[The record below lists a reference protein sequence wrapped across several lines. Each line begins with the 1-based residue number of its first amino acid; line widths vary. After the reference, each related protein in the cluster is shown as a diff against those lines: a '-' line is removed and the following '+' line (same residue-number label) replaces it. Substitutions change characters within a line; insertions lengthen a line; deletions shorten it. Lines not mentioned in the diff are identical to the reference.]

1 MVDGFSSVPVSMPCL
16 TLLALLGAWIVARGR
31 DDVARRLRL
40 PAAVLLIGGSIVLAN
55 VALSER
61 YLHDFYPAIIVLAAV
76 GLCRLET
83 VRSGFGWK
91 MGGLVTLTA
100 ISIMLNCSFALLHQR
115 LTTGA
120 PPEKVTEFRQWQSRI
135 DGYFHPRSG
144 AEL

>member
-1 MVDGFSSVPVSMPCL
+1 MAWLVDHIRRNPTVQRIWRVL
-16 TLLALLGAWIVARGR
+16 QARLVLGAGYGVA
-31 DDVARRLRL
+31 VA
-40 PAAVLLIGGSIVLAN
+40 
-55 VALSER
+55 
-61 YLHDFYPAIIVLAAV
+61 
-76 GLCRLET
+76 
-83 VRSGFGWK
+83 
-91 MGGLVTLTA
+91 LTA